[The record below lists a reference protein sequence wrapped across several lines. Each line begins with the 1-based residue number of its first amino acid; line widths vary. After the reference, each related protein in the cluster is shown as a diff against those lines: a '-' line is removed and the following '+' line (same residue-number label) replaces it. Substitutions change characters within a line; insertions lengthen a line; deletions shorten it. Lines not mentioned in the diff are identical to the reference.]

1 MSVVLM
7 GLFFVTAESLR
18 TVRAGAITPR
28 GWNELDFVCFYR
40 RFQVGYRVQEVEFVL
55 DHEII
60 MFSSEGQ
67 KQQINLIH
75 QTLSIKQVYVSL
87 PVMPNG
93 QPFGISFIQT
103 PDPDLTR
110 DLTVIRV
117 LKIQP
122 QSLAALAGVR
132 VGDELVAVGSAKV
145 GLYSPQFRQQVGA

>member
-1 MSVVLM
+1 
-7 GLFFVTAESLR
+7 
-18 TVRAGAITPR
+18 
-28 GWNELDFVCFYR
+28 
-40 RFQVGYRVQEVEFVL
+40 
-55 DHEII
+55 
-60 MFSSEGQ
+60 MFSSEVQ

-132 VGDELVAVGSAKV
+132 VGDELVEVGSAKV
-145 GLYSPQFRQQVGA
+145 GLYSPQFRQQVGG